1 MVTLNFFEFEQ
12 AILIIEYG
20 GYTLNSFSMSQWRI
34 KFSWNV
40 YQEAPNFHYYFT
52 NTTASENN
60 KKPEVQKE
68 GGIERDQ
75 WHEMG

>member
-12 AILIIEYG
+12 TILDGGGWG

-40 YQEAPNFHYYFT
+40 YQEAPNFQNYFT

-60 KKPEVQKE
+60 KKPEV
-68 GGIERDQ
+68 
-75 WHEMG
+75 